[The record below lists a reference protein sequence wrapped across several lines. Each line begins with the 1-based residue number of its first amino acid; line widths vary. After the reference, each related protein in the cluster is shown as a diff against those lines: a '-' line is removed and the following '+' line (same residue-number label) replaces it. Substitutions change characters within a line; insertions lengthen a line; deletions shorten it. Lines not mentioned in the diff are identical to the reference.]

1 MNSDSKFY
9 SSPSDHMLTVGLG
22 LSIFYW
28 LCEFCIGMLSAQHG
42 SVMIQL
48 FGKSID
54 DVWTR
59 IVVLCLFMIFGSHAQ
74 YTIDKRKQAEYKL
87 RRQNEYMEALHET
100 TVGLIQRLDLNE
112 LLQAIINRA
121 ATLTRIPHGFIYLY
135 DSNTNDLE
143 LKVGTGLFKNYTGL
157 RLKPGEGI
165 SGQVWIRGESIVI
178 NNYQNWSGRSPHF
191 SSDAIQCIMAVPL
204 KSEKS
209 TDGVIGLCYTETD
222 KLINSESAEML
233 ERFSRLASVAIY
245 NARLYTDMQHE
256 LERRRQAEDEAKK
269 MEAQLRRSQ
278 KMEALGTIA
287 GGIAHDFNNI
297 LSGII
302 GFSEIAL
309 YEIDKDS
316 KIYRNLSQVVNAAL
330 RAKDLVRQILT
341 FSRESCREKKIIQ
354 ITLAVK
360 ESLHLIKASLP
371 ANIKIDREISDHI
384 GYILANPTE
393 IHQVLMNL
401 CTNAIHAME
410 EKGGILKVSLS
421 NIAIRE
427 NGSSERHYVR
437 LNVRDTGVGISP
449 EVMEKIFDPYF
460 TTKTP
465 DKGTGLGL
473 AIVHRI
479 VQSHNGVIRIN
490 SKLDEGTDIEI
501 LFPMVEK
508 YVHPDTGNLEAPA
521 TGKGHILFVDDEEL
535 LAEVGK
541 HLLEKLG
548 YSVVTFQYPPH
559 ALEHFTSQ
567 PQAFDAI
574 ITDMDMPEMNGVQLI
589 REILKIRQIPVII
602 TTGFSENISRE
613 DAAKLGVS
621 ELLMK
626 PLTLHD
632 LAASVQK
639 AIKKNH
645 S

>member
-1 MNSDSKFY
+1 MNSDTKFY

-28 LCEFCIGMLSAQHG
+28 LCEFCVGMLSAQHG
-42 SVMIQL
+42 SVMMQL

-74 YTIDKRKQAEYKL
+74 YTIDKRRQAEYKL

-121 ATLTRIPHGFIYLY
+121 AALTRIPHGFIYLY
-135 DSNTNDLE
+135 DANTNELE
-143 LKVGTGLFKNYTGL
+143 LKVGTGLFKNHTGL

-165 SGQVWIRGESIVI
+165 SGQVWIGGESVVV
-178 NNYQNWSGRSPHF
+178 NNYRNWSGRSQHF
-191 SSDAIQCIMAVPL
+191 AFEAIQCIMAVPL

-209 TDGVIGLCYTETD
+209 TDGVIGLCYTEKSRIID
-222 KLINSESAEML
+222 SESAEML

-245 NARLYTDMQHE
+245 NARLYTDIQHE

-309 YEIDKDS
+309 YEIEKDS
-316 KIYRNLSQVVNAAL
+316 KLYRNVSQVVNAAL

-371 ANIKIDREISDHI
+371 ANIKIHREIADNI

-401 CTNAIHAME
+401 CTNAVHAME

-421 NIAIRE
+421 NVAIRDD
-427 NGSSERHYVR
+427 GASERHYVR
-437 LNVRDTGVGISP
+437 LNVRDTGMGISP
-449 EVMEKIFDPYF
+449 EAMEKVFDPYF
-460 TTKTP
+460 TTKSP

-479 VQSHNGVIRIN
+479 VQSHNGVIRIS
-490 SKLDEGTDIEI
+490 SKPDEGTDIEI

-535 LAEVGK
+535 LADVGK

-548 YSVVTFQYPPH
+548 YTVTAFKEPAE
-559 ALEHFTSQ
+559 ALEYFKSQ
-567 PQAFDAI
+567 PQAFDEL
-574 ITDMDMPEMNGVQLI
+574 ITDMDMPNMNGVQLI

-645 S
+645 